1 MVARLRTYG
10 AHSEEVPTISVEPPR
25 SPLQM
30 DKAIRGL
37 VEGRYEWVA
46 FTSVNAVKA
55 VREKF
60 EEYGLD
66 ARAFSG
72 LKVAAVGEVTAQAL
86 QAWGIEPDLVP
97 ERRAV
102 RRRPGR
108 GVPAVRRRAGPD
120 QPGLPAPGR
129 HRHRD
134 PGRGPAGARLGG
146 RGRHRLPDGAGRPAA
161 GPGPRGDQDRQV
173 RRRRLH
179 LLLDRA
185 QPGRHRRQAAPA
197 DDHRGDRPGHGP
209 DLRGARAAGR
219 RRGGQAVSGR
229 AGRRPGQLRRRPP
242 GRVPGRAGE
251 PVLRPS
257 QKKPTPRAADLSVL
271 VSHPSRSAGL
281 RRRHSSRTE
290 HPAFRGFEGVA
301 PLGGST
307 RSLINPPTQPER
319 SSDARRAGCD
329 GENSTNADFSAS
341 VSGREGEHSTMVE
354 FSPVEGGGRES

>member
-86 QAWGIEPDLVP
+86 QDWGIEPDLVP

-102 RRRPGR
+102 GGR
-108 GVPAVRRRAGPD
+108 AGGGVPAVRRRARPD
-120 QPGLPAPGR
+120 QPGVPAAGR

-134 PGRGPAGARLGG
+134 PGRRSGPARLGG
-146 RGRHRLPDGAGRPAA
+146 RGRHRVPDRPGGAAGRLGA
-161 GPGPRGDQDRQV
+161 RGDQDRQV
-173 RRRRLH
+173 RRGRVH
-179 LLLDRA
+179 VVLDRA
-185 QPGRHRRQAAPA
+185 QPGRHRRQAAPVH
-197 DDHRGDRPGHGP
+197 DHRGDRPG
-209 DLRGARAAGR
+209 R
-219 RRGGQAVSGR
+219 
-229 AGRRPGQLRRRPP
+229 RRRPARSTACGSTWSP
-242 GRVPGRAGE
+242 PSRRWSIWPTRWPASPPSVATPWSRRASRCSSRRSA
-251 PVLRPS
+251 RPS
-257 QKKPTPRAADLSVL
+257 P
-271 VSHPSRSAGL
+271 
-281 RRRHSSRTE
+281 RRRRVIIG
-290 HPAFRGFEGVA
+290 RGGC
-301 PLGGST
+301 
-307 RSLINPPTQPER
+307 
-319 SSDARRAGCD
+319 RA
-329 GENSTNADFSAS
+329 
-341 VSGREGEHSTMVE
+341 
-354 FSPVEGGGRES
+354 